1 MAPDSVTTAL
11 RDVQA
16 SIVRLETTL
25 EHHKDHPLRI
35 RILEQFQAKTSFING
50 LFTAGLTAVVVT
62 VANVL
67 IIGRI

>member
-25 EHHKDHPLRI
+25 EKP
-35 RILEQFQAKTSFING
+35 KT
-50 LFTAGLTAVVVT
+50 A
-62 VANVL
+62 
-67 IIGRI
+67 